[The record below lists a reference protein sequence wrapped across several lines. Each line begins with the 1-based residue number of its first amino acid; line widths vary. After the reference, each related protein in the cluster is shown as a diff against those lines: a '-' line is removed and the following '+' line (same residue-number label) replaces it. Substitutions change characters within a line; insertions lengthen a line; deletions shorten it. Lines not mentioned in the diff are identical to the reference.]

1 MAGVGG
7 VRFHTLQITQS
18 ATPDALRWHRLSQ
31 GRGIKVEF
39 SAEDFISSMV
49 FGG

>member
-1 MAGVGG
+1 M
-7 VRFHTLQITQS
+7 LLLL
-18 ATPDALRWHRLSQ
+18 LRGLSQ